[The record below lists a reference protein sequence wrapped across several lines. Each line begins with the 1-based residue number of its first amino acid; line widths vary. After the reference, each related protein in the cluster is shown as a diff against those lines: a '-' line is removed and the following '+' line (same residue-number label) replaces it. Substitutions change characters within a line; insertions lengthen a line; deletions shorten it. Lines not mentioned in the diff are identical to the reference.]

1 MKKNLK
7 HLLALCLTLAL
18 VFSLSA
24 CGQKADETPN
34 DAQDDQQTEQ
44 EKFTPANYS
53 IAALKGPTAMG
64 LVKLMKDSESG
75 ETTGNEYTF
84 TLAGSADEVT
94 PALLK
99 GELDM
104 ACVPANLAAVLYNK
118 TEGEIEV
125 LAVNTLGV
133 LYIVENGESVH
144 SMADLKGKTI
154 VAAGKGSTPE
164 YALRYLLTEN
174 GIDPDNDVTIDW
186 KSEHSECVAA
196 LASGQASVAL
206 LPQPFVTVAQ
216 SKIEGLRMALDL
228 NAEWDALDNGSALI
242 TGVIVARRAVV
253 EENPAAVNE
262 FLKEYAASVDYVN
275 ANTADAAA
283 LIGEYSIV
291 DAAVAEKALPY
302 CNIVCLTGADLLEA
316 LPGYLEVLYNASP
329 AAVGGEMPGAVP
341 PPYFKERRDDHAR
354 KKAERASLGSRFLAD
369 RLAACRDG
377 TARGIPARRAAAPL
391 SRILARAAH
400 FAGGHGG
407 VLVRHRHVE
416 HAHSGRLFAFLR
428 AGSCAGGAF
437 RAVFARR
444 RAACAARGGGQ
455 DRAGG
460 VVHHS
465 GAYLALQ
472 PNAAAVHRGAD
483 GLPARVLKCA

>member
-7 HLLALCLTLAL
+7 NILALCLTLAL
-18 VFSLSA
+18 VFALAA
-24 CGQKADETPN
+24 CGQKTDVPDEP
-34 DAQDDQQTEQ
+34 DEQQTEQ
-44 EKFTPANYS
+44 QTENDTPAHYS

-64 LVKLMKDSESG
+64 LVKLMRDSESG
-75 ETTGNEYTF
+75 ETSGNDYTF

-94 PALLK
+94 PALIK

-133 LYIVENGESVH
+133 LYIVENGESVQ

-164 YALRYLLTEN
+164 YALRYLLAEN
-174 GIDPDNDVTIDW
+174 GIDPDSDVTIDW

-196 LASGQASVAL
+196 LASGQAAIAL

-216 SKIEGLRMALDL
+216 GKIEGLRMALDL
-228 NAEWDALDNGSALI
+228 TKEWDALGNGSSLI

-262 FLKEYAASVDYVN
+262 FLKDYAASVDYVN
-275 ANTADAAA
+275 ASTADAAA
-283 LIGEYSIV
+283 LIGEYGIV

-316 LPGYLEVLYNASP
+316 LPGYLEVLYNADP
-329 AAVGGEMPGAVP
+329 AAVGGEMPDNSF
-341 PPYFKERRDDHAR
+341 YFA
-354 KKAERASLGSRFLAD
+354 
-369 RLAACRDG
+369 
-377 TARGIPARRAAAPL
+377 
-391 SRILARAAH
+391 
-400 FAGGHGG
+400 
-407 VLVRHRHVE
+407 
-416 HAHSGRLFAFLR
+416 
-428 AGSCAGGAF
+428 
-437 RAVFARR
+437 
-444 RAACAARGGGQ
+444 
-455 DRAGG
+455 
-460 VVHHS
+460 
-465 GAYLALQ
+465 
-472 PNAAAVHRGAD
+472 
-483 GLPARVLKCA
+483 

>member
-7 HLLALCLTLAL
+7 SILTLCLTLAL
-18 VFSLSA
+18 VFSLAA
-24 CGQKADETPN
+24 CGQKADEP
-34 DAQDDQQTEQ
+34 DAQDEQQTEQ
-44 EKFTPANYS
+44 EEFTPASYS

-94 PALLK
+94 PALIK

-133 LYIVENGESVH
+133 LYIVENGESVK

-196 LASGQASVAL
+196 LASGQATIAL

-216 SKIEGLRMALDL
+216 SKLEGLRTALDL
-228 NAEWDALDNGSALI
+228 TEEWNKLDNGSAML
-242 TGVIVARRAVV
+242 TGVIVARREVV
-253 EENPAAVNE
+253 EQNPAAVNA
-262 FLKEYAASVDYVN
+262 FLQEYAASVNWVN
-275 ANTADAAA
+275 ENTADAAA
-283 LIGEYSIV
+283 LIGEYGIV

-302 CNIVCLTGADLLEA
+302 CNIVCITGSEMKEKLS
-316 LPGYLEVLYNASP
+316 GYLQVLFDANP
-329 AAVGGEMPGAVP
+329 ATVGGAMPEDNFYYGA
-341 PPYFKERRDDHAR
+341 
-354 KKAERASLGSRFLAD
+354 
-369 RLAACRDG
+369 
-377 TARGIPARRAAAPL
+377 
-391 SRILARAAH
+391 
-400 FAGGHGG
+400 
-407 VLVRHRHVE
+407 
-416 HAHSGRLFAFLR
+416 
-428 AGSCAGGAF
+428 
-437 RAVFARR
+437 
-444 RAACAARGGGQ
+444 
-455 DRAGG
+455 
-460 VVHHS
+460 
-465 GAYLALQ
+465 
-472 PNAAAVHRGAD
+472 
-483 GLPARVLKCA
+483 

>member
-7 HLLALCLTLAL
+7 HLLALCLTIAL
-18 VFSLSA
+18 VFSLAA

-34 DAQDDQQTEQ
+34 DARDDQQTEQ
-44 EKFTPANYS
+44 EEFTPANYS

-154 VAAGKGSTPE
+154 VAAGKGATPE

-196 LASGQASVAL
+196 LASGQASIAL

-228 NAEWDALDNGSALI
+228 NAEWDALDNGSHHGRHCCPPRSRGGKSCRRGGLSQ
-242 TGVIVARRAVV
+242 GLRRERRLGERQHRGCRRAH
-253 EENPAAVNE
+253 
-262 FLKEYAASVDYVN
+262 
-275 ANTADAAA
+275 
-283 LIGEYSIV
+283 
-291 DAAVAEKALPY
+291 
-302 CNIVCLTGADLLEA
+302 
-316 LPGYLEVLYNASP
+316 
-329 AAVGGEMPGAVP
+329 
-341 PPYFKERRDDHAR
+341 RRIQHR
-354 KKAERASLGSRFLAD
+354 GRRRRGK
-369 RLAACRDG
+369 G
-377 TARGIPARRAAAPL
+377 TALLQHRLPD
-391 SRILARAAH
+391 
-400 FAGGHGG
+400 GG
-407 VLVRHRHVE
+407 RP
-416 HAHSGRLFAFLR
+416 S
-428 AGSCAGGAF
+428 
-437 RAVFARR
+437 
-444 RAACAARGGGQ
+444 
-455 DRAGG
+455 
-460 VVHHS
+460 
-465 GAYLALQ
+465 
-472 PNAAAVHRGAD
+472 
-483 GLPARVLKCA
+483 

>member
-7 HLLALCLTLAL
+7 HLLALCLTIAL
-18 VFSLSA
+18 VFSLAA
-24 CGQKADETPN
+24 CGQKADETQN
-34 DAQDDQQTEQ
+34 DQQTEQ
-44 EKFTPANYS
+44 EEFTPASYS

-75 ETTGNEYTF
+75 ETTGNGYTF

-133 LYIVENGESVH
+133 LYIVENGESVQ
-144 SMADLKGKTI
+144 SIADLKGQTI

-228 NAEWDALDNGSALI
+228 TKEWDALDNGSGLI

-253 EENPAAVNE
+253 EENPAAVE
-262 FLKEYAASVDYVN
+262 AFLKDYAASVDWVN

-283 LIGEYSIV
+283 LIGEYGIV

-302 CNIVCLTGADLLEA
+302 CNIVCITGSEMKDKLSGYLQVLADAEPSSVGGT
-316 LPGYLEVLYNASP
+316 LPGDDFYY
-329 AAVGGEMPGAVP
+329 GG
-341 PPYFKERRDDHAR
+341 
-354 KKAERASLGSRFLAD
+354 
-369 RLAACRDG
+369 
-377 TARGIPARRAAAPL
+377 
-391 SRILARAAH
+391 
-400 FAGGHGG
+400 
-407 VLVRHRHVE
+407 
-416 HAHSGRLFAFLR
+416 
-428 AGSCAGGAF
+428 
-437 RAVFARR
+437 
-444 RAACAARGGGQ
+444 
-455 DRAGG
+455 
-460 VVHHS
+460 
-465 GAYLALQ
+465 
-472 PNAAAVHRGAD
+472 
-483 GLPARVLKCA
+483 